1 MFWRAGYSLLRAVN
15 FFQFLF
21 IKTRIRIRIKWA
33 WIRNPDAELQMICM
47 TLPRWATL
55 VGLPQEKDGGDD
67 GPGSG
72 DVGGEPR
79 PRHQQQAAQHQEE
92 VKHLVAHTLY
102 YLLRAFRH
110 FFTGN
115 FFDLQINK

>member
-1 MFWRAGYSLLRAVN
+1 M
-15 FFQFLF
+15 
-21 IKTRIRIRIKWA
+21 IRIITESNMQYNQFDLAYPHYDTVRMKA
-33 WIRNPDAELQMICM
+33 NAEQSMIRM
-47 TLPRWATL
+47 TLPRWAAL

-67 GPGSG
+67 GPGGG

-92 VKHLVAHTLY
+92 VKHLVAHPLY

-110 FFTGN
+110 SFHW
-115 FFDLQINK
+115 